1 MYRKDFTFRLLGISL
16 NVAFILAACNATATP
31 AAQATQTASP
41 VPIVPTETATAV
53 PTVAETATPTVA
65 ATVAPTATT
74 VPTVAATSAPG
85 TPAAVP
91 TPQSSSAAQVV
102 PTLNAYCRKGPG
114 TSYDAITFLLT
125 GSAYNV
131 TGRNSL
137 NNWWQVQAPGNVSC
151 WVGDA
156 TVTKQGAVEQV
167 AIVQTPA
174 LPGVPA
180 DFVNS
185 YVCDTVLKTLGVSF
199 NWAAATNVTAY
210 NLYRNGDLLT
220 QLGPDLTSYHDA
232 APLGENLVY
241 ELEAFNTYGVAA
253 RVSTNVPACQ

>member
-1 MYRKDFTFRLLGISL
+1 MDRKDFTFKLIGISL
-16 NVAFILAACNATATP
+16 NVAFILAACNASATP

-41 VPIVPTETATAV
+41 VPIVPTETATVV
-53 PTVAETATPTVA
+53 PTVAETAAP
-65 ATVAPTATT
+65 TVAPTPTT
-74 VPTVAATSAPG
+74 APTVVATSAPG

-91 TPQSSSAAQVV
+91 TLQSSAAQVV

-114 TSYDAITFLLT
+114 TSYDAITFLQT

-131 TGRNSL
+131 TGRISL
-137 NNWWQVQAPGNVSC
+137 NTWWQVQAPGNVSC

-156 TVTKQGAVEQV
+156 TVSKQGPVEQV
-167 AIVQTPA
+167 AIVQAPA

-199 NWAAATNVTAY
+199 NWAAATDVTGY
-210 NLYRNGDLLT
+210 YLYRNGDLLI

-232 APLGENLVY
+232 APLGMDLVY
-241 ELEAFNTYGVAA
+241 ELEAFNNYGVAA
-253 RVSTNVPACQ
+253 RVSTKVPTCQ

>member
-1 MYRKDFTFRLLGISL
+1 MYRKAFKFRLLGISL
-16 NVAFILAACNATATP
+16 NVAFILAACNATTTL

-65 ATVAPTATT
+65 PTATT
-74 VPTVAATSAPG
+74 APTAASTSAPG
-85 TPAAVP
+85 TPAAAP
-91 TPQSSSAAQVV
+91 TLQSSSAAQVV
-102 PTLNAYCRKGPG
+102 PNLNAYCRKGPG
-114 TSYDAITFLLT
+114 TSYYAITFLLT

-156 TVTKQGAVEQV
+156 TVTKQGPVEQV
-167 AIVQTPA
+167 AIVQAPA

-199 NWAAATNVTAY
+199 NWAAATDVTGY

-232 APLGENLVY
+232 APLGMDLVY

-253 RVSTNVPACQ
+253 RASTSVPACQ

>member
-1 MYRKDFTFRLLGISL
+1 MDRKDFTFKLIGISL
-16 NVAFILAACNATATP
+16 NVAFILAACNASATP

-41 VPIVPTETATAV
+41 VPIVPTETATVV

-65 ATVAPTATT
+65 PTVAPTPTT
-74 VPTVAATSAPG
+74 APTVVATSAPG

-91 TPQSSSAAQVV
+91 TLQSSAAQVV

-114 TSYDAITFLLT
+114 TSYDAITFLQT

-131 TGRNSL
+131 TGRISL
-137 NNWWQVQAPGNVSC
+137 NTWWQVQAPGNVSC

-156 TVTKQGAVEQV
+156 TVTKQGPVEQV
-167 AIVQTPA
+167 AIVQVPA

-199 NWAAATNVTAY
+199 NWAAAADVTGY
-210 NLYRNGDLLT
+210 YLYRNGDLLI

-232 APLGENLVY
+232 APLGMDLVY
-241 ELEAFNTYGVAA
+241 ELEAFNNYGVAA
-253 RVSTNVPACQ
+253 RVSTKVPTCQ